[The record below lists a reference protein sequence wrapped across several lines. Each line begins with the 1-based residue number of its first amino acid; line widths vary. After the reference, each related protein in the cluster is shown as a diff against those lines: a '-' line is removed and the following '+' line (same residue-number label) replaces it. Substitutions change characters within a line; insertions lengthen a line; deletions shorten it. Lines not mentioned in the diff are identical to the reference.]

1 MVEADHLGHGRRG
14 DGEPGLGLQ
23 CRTGQPE
30 TGFIRI
36 GRSKAGL
43 VWMSW
48 TTQPEVVMI
57 RVLKLGLEFLYS
69 GLSVSSLKIE
79 DLAN

>member
-23 CRTGQPE
+23 CRAGQPE
-30 TGFIRI
+30 TGLIRI

-57 RVLKLGLEFLYS
+57 RVLKLG
-69 GLSVSSLKIE
+69 
-79 DLAN
+79 